1 MTTTRRPSSP
11 RIACGLVL
19 AAALLGAASGSVAAD
34 TSDIEAKLR
43 DMAQAHAQLQ
53 RPAAA
58 GAPAPRVT
66 RVEVNVG
73 ELDSRIKLAPC
84 TRMEPYLPPGLK
96 PWGRTR
102 LGIRCVEGPTRWNVF
117 LPVTVRVFGLAL
129 VATTPLSAGTTV
141 AEASLKLAEVD
152 LAEDP
157 SPAIAAPALA
167 VGRTTARALAAGE
180 PFRISHLRPKQW
192 FAAGDTV
199 KVLAVGRGFAVTSE
213 GMALA
218 AGVEGRAVRVRA
230 ANGRILTGMAR
241 APHTVEVR
249 L

>member
-1 MTTTRRPSSP
+1 MTPTLRPSSS
-11 RIACGLVL
+11 RTVHGLIL
-19 AAALLGAASGSVAAD
+19 AGAMLGAASGSMAAD
-34 TSDIEAKLR
+34 TSDVEAKLR
-43 DMAQAHAQLQ
+43 QMAQAHAELQ

-66 RVEVNVG
+66 RVEVAVG

-129 VATTPLSAGTTV
+129 TAATPLAAGTV
-141 AEASLKLAEVD
+141 VSESHLKLAEVD
-152 LAEDP
+152 LAEQP
-157 SPAIAAPALA
+157 TAALVAPADA
-167 VGRTTARALAAGE
+167 VGRALTRSLPAGE
-180 PFRISHLRPKQW
+180 ALRSGHLRPKQW

-199 KVLAVGRGFAVTSE
+199 KVLAVGRGFSVSSE

-218 AGVEGRAVRVRA
+218 PGLEGRPVRVRA

-241 APHTVEVR
+241 AAHLVEVR

>member
-1 MTTTRRPSSP
+1 MM
-11 RIACGLVL
+11 
-19 AAALLGAASGSVAAD
+19 AAALLGAASGPLAAD
-34 TSDIEAKLR
+34 TSEIEAALR

-58 GAPAPRVT
+58 GAPAPRIT
-66 RVEVNVG
+66 RVEVSVG
-73 ELDSRIKLAPC
+73 ELDGRIKLAPC

-117 LPVTVRVFGLAL
+117 LPVTVRVYAQAL
-129 VATTPLSAGTTV
+129 VAATALPGGSQLSA
-141 AEASLKLAEVD
+141 ASLALAEVD

-157 SPAIAAPALA
+157 SPAIAEPALA
-167 VGRTTARALAAGE
+167 VGRTTARPLAAGE
-180 PFRISHLRPKQW
+180 PLRMSHLRPKQW

-199 KVLAVGRGFAVTSE
+199 KVLAIGRGFAITSE
-213 GMALA
+213 GRALA
-218 AGVEGRAVRVRA
+218 PGIEGRTVRVRA